1 VAASNIPVVSLSIL
15 PSRIPLTV
23 PSLLNLVI
31 LLNGFPHSQRCEAAR
46 PCEDA
51 VEHRF
56 IKHAAVVKQGKA
68 DAVEVDLRRE
78 VV

>member
-1 VAASNIPVVSLSIL
+1 
-15 PSRIPLTV
+15 
-23 PSLLNLVI
+23 
-31 LLNGFPHSQRCEAAR
+31 
-46 PCEDA
+46 

-56 IKHAAVVKQGKA
+56 IKHAAVVKQGKP

>member
-1 VAASNIPVVSLSIL
+1 
-15 PSRIPLTV
+15 
-23 PSLLNLVI
+23 
-31 LLNGFPHSQRCEAAR
+31 
-46 PCEDA
+46 

-68 DAVEVDLRRE
+68 DAVEVDLHKE